1 MNLIK
6 LKRPVLTPI
15 NIQEAFKNIIKESN
29 FTITMSDGQWDN
41 FLEEAYFRQGA
52 TLLELDENEI
62 PIAAYKKSQND

>member
-15 NIQEAFKNIIKESN
+15 SIQEAFGNITRESN
-29 FTITMSDGQWDN
+29 STITMSEGQWDN

-52 TLLELDENEI
+52 TLLELDENEM
-62 PIAAYKKSQND
+62 PIATYKKIAK